1 MKREAIIKDRLEEIV
16 RKEGLD
22 WSDWNR
28 LNDEIE
34 IYFDLS
40 EKPKDNIAIARI
52 DALTSLYETMD
63 EFGVDVDNDD
73 LNAHYVKLCKYALH
87 FL

>member
-1 MKREAIIKDRLEEIV
+1 MKREAIIKDRLEEII
-16 RKEGLD
+16 RKDGLD
-22 WSDWNR
+22 WADWNR
-28 LNDEIE
+28 LMDEIE

-40 EKPKDNIAIARI
+40 DPPKDNIAIQRK
-52 DALTSLYETMD
+52 DALTNLCDTMD

-73 LNAHYVKLCKYALH
+73 LNAHYIKLCKYTLL